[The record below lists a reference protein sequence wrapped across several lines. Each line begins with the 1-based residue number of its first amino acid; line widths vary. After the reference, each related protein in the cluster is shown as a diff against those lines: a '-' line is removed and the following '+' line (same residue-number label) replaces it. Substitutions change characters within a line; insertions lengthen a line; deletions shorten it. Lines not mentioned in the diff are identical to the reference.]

1 MRQANGMRHP
11 LVIVKVGGSLYDVP
25 DLAVR
30 VRDWLDRSCA
40 ARTLLVPGG
49 GPLANAIRGL
59 DRIHRLG
66 EEASHWLALQALSVN
81 AHMLSLLLPEMPLLP
96 AVPQAGE
103 VAGRFILDP
112 LPFFKEDERH
122 AGCFPHLWQVT
133 SDSLAVRVAMRAAA
147 AELVLLKS
155 VAWQAADGWVNAAR
169 TGVVDGFFDEAL
181 RRAPKL
187 AVRVVNLR
195 DARTSR

>member
-1 MRQANGMRHP
+1 MSNHL
-11 LVIVKVGGSLYDVP
+11 LVVKVGGSLYDMP
-25 DLAVR
+25 DLAAR
-30 VRDWLDRSCA
+30 LREWLDRNCA

-49 GPLANAIRGL
+49 GPIAEAIRGL

-81 AHMLSLLLPEMPLLP
+81 AHMLSQLLPEMPLLP

-133 SDSLAVRVAMRAAA
+133 SDSLAVRVAMRADA

-155 VAWQAADGWVNAAR
+155 VAWQAENGWANAVRA
-169 TGVVDGFFDEAL
+169 GVVDGFFSEAL
-181 RRAPKL
+181 RRTPEL

-195 DARTSR
+195 DDGTFR